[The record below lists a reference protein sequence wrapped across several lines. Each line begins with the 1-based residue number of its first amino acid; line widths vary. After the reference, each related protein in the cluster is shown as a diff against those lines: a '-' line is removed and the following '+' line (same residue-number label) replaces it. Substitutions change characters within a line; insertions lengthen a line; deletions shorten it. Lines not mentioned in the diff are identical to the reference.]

1 MYRLFGM
8 EVSPYAVKVRALLR
22 YKQVPHQWLP
32 RSKANEPTFRQYAK
46 LPIIP
51 LLVTPEDEGLQ
62 DSTPLLALIDERFPQ
77 PPLRL
82 DDACADFLAS
92 ALEEA
97 ADEWLIKP
105 MFHYRWNYSA
115 DRESAALRIASA
127 SVAPGSDPRPFAEL
141 IGGVLMSRRDGL
153 GCSEHNGAL
162 YESTLDTLADLLE
175 IHLSSRPYLFG
186 KRPTLADLGL
196 GSMFYQL
203 FSDPTPGIRLQDHVR
218 VRAWAERSMDPKT
231 NDDGIEALDALLPTL
246 TPVLALLLAGRYLP
260 WASANA
266 DALASE
272 QPQLSVRQGDALLTQ
287 PAQKYTGKSW
297 QMLRKHWQGLSPEV
311 RVRVS
316 GILSPEATAH
326 LD

>member
-8 EVSPYAVKVRALLR
+8 EVSPYAIKVRALLR
-22 YKQVPHQWLP
+22 YKQVPHQWLL

-62 DSTPLLALIDERFPQ
+62 DSTPLLMLIDERFPT

-82 DDACADFLAS
+82 EDASADFLAS

-105 MFHYRWNYSA
+105 MFHYRWNYAA
-115 DRESAALRIASA
+115 DRESAAMRIASA

-153 GCSEHNGAL
+153 GCGEHNGAL
-162 YESTLDTLADLLE
+162 YESTLDALADLLE
-175 IHLSSRPYLFG
+175 THLAARPYLFG
-186 KRPTLADLGL
+186 QRPTLADLGL

-203 FSDPTPGIRLQDHVR
+203 CSDPTPGARLQGHAR
-218 VRAWAERSMDPKT
+218 VCAWAERSMDPAAPAG
-231 NDDGIEALDALLPTL
+231 DIDALDDLLPTL
-246 TPVLALLLAGRYLP
+246 QPVLGLLLTGRYLP
-260 WASANA
+260 WAAANA
-266 DALASE
+266 EALSAGQE
-272 QPQLSVRQGDALLTQ
+272 QFSVRQGDTLLTQ
-287 PAQKYTGKSW
+287 PVQKYSGKSW
-297 QMLRKHWQGLSPEV
+297 QILRGHWQALPPAARE
-311 RVRVS
+311 RVS
-316 GILSPEATAH
+316 GILTREATSV